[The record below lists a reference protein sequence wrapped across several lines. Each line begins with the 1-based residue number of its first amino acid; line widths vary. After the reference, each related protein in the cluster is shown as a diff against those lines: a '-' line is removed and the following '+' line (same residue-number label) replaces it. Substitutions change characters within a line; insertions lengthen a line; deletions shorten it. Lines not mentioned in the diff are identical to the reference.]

1 MKIQKISSFMI
12 MNDYDII
19 LDLTNERDYIDTS
32 IEYDSINLIK
42 VKEYK
47 KSLIRYNSIIV
58 VIYF

>member
-58 VIYF
+58 AIYF